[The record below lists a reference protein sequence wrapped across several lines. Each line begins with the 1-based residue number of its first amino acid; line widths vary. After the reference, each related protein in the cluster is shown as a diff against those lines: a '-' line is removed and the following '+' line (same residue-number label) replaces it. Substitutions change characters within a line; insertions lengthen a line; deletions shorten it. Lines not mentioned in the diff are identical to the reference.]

1 MAFEGSRIKWARQQ
15 SYIKWLMRFWPFY
28 SCLNKIRLWNGYS
41 CEEFWYSPP
50 CWTVLDTSALK
61 WYTELG
67 EGAEYIYKL
76 QGLKEDNSKD
86 RHRWGWHAYEINQQN
101 GVTTALNLNTLSRWT
116 SSVILSAPQ
125 CWYYYGTECKRSQD
139 SIWRVGVRVSQSRF
153 CLQPKPFRVYQ
164 VSCAFLSY
172 GASNM
177 DNLCLKN

>member
-1 MAFEGSRIKWARQQ
+1 MAFEGSRIKWAHQQ

-67 EGAEYIYKL
+67 GGAEYIYKL

-125 CWYYYGTECKRSQD
+125 CLILLWNRMQKIPRLYLKSRSKSLPIKILPPTQTLQGL
-139 SIWRVGVRVSQSRF
+139 SSQLCIS
-153 CLQPKPFRVYQ
+153 
-164 VSCAFLSY
+164 FLW
-172 GASNM
+172 
-177 DNLCLKN
+177 C